1 MNDKI
6 RVLVVEPMQ
15 PCRAQEI
22 PDTLEAMQ
30 ALVGGD
36 IDAVTSLRYASAI
49 VFNENGKILDLP
61 YNRPLLD
68 ESGLIPLDI
77 LHGTFFIAGVSGEHF
92 VSLTEEQIQRYKALY
107 DNVMVVTAE
116 RPAVQAEI
124 APDSVMLNFAVD
136 CRLSFRFVRDWQE
149 AAGSKEAFIS
159 HITEVFNE
167 DTALAERTVG
177 GLDFDFRDGCAEV
190 HYTFASQEKDKASAE
205 VFSEQCVRD
214 VQDRLEGSGCKVEK
228 IECFAEELEPD
239 PVREPDKGRGNQEKK
254 KKEHCHD
261 R

>member
-1 MNDKI
+1 MSDKI
-6 RVLVVEPMQ
+6 KILVVEPMQ
-15 PCRAQEI
+15 PCRIQEI
-22 PDTLEAMQ
+22 PNTTEAMGQ
-30 ALVGGD
+30 IVGGR
-36 IDAVTSLRYASAI
+36 IESFSYHREAI
-49 VFNENGKILDLP
+49 ISNEESKLLDLP
-61 YNRPLLD
+61 LNRPLYDGRGTQIDMLR
-68 ESGLIPLDI
+68 
-77 LHGTFFIAGVSGEHF
+77 GTFFIAGVDGKH
-92 VSLTEEQIQRYKALY
+92 LTSPTDDQAQRFKALY
-107 DNVMVVTAE
+107 DSVALE
-116 RPAVQAEI
+116 RPVAQAKI

-136 CRLSFRFVRDWQE
+136 CQLSFRFVRDGQE
-149 AAGSKEAFIS
+149 AAEPKDAFIS
-159 HITEVFNE
+159 HVTEVFNE

-214 VQDRLEGSGCKVEK
+214 VQDRLEGFGCKVEK

-254 KKEHCHD
+254 KKGHGYD

>member
-1 MNDKI
+1 MKI
-6 RVLVVEPMQ
+6 LVVEPMK
-15 PCRAQEI
+15 PCEVREI
-22 PDTLEAMQ
+22 PDTLEAML
-30 ALVGGD
+30 ALVGGH
-36 IDAVTSLRYASAI
+36 IQAVYPFRDDVAL
-49 VFNENGKILDLP
+49 VCNEEGRNLGLP
-61 YNRPLLD
+61 YNRPLTND
-68 ESGLIPLDI
+68 RGVPYDMIC
-77 LHGTFFIAGVSGEHF
+77 GTFFLAGVGPEDF
-92 VSLTEEQIQRYKALY
+92 ISLTDDQIQRYKALY

-116 RPAVQAEI
+116 RPAAQAEI
-124 APDSVMLNFAVD
+124 VPDSVMLNFAVD
-136 CRLSFRFVRDWQE
+136 CQLSFRFARDGQE
-149 AAGSKEAFIS
+149 AAESKDAFIS

-167 DTALAERTVG
+167 DTPLAERTVG
-177 GLDFDFRDGCAEV
+177 GLDFDFQDGCAEV
-190 HYTFASQEKDKASAE
+190 RYTFASQEKDKASAE